1 MRGKLGGVLAF
12 ILLCTGILYARY
24 TFQIYKEEVFLG
36 EELIENKEEV
46 KNLIRDEIEKRDE
59 LQTNVVL
66 ENVQELVFGNVVVQD
81 EVEEPEERM
90 QDRYYYDQ
98 LNSYAK
104 IIYARMTN
112 EYENMNSGIS
122 R

>member
-36 EELIENKEEV
+36 GELIENKEEV

-59 LQTNVVL
+59 LQTQAGFYEYSEITIEIDVTKAKSVEESTKLVL
-66 ENVQELVFGNVVVQD
+66 E
-81 EVEEPEERM
+81 
-90 QDRYYYDQ
+90 
-98 LNSYAK
+98 K
-104 IIYARMTN
+104 IKLPLT
-112 EYENMNSGIS
+112 IS
-122 R
+122 